1 MKRAVLT
8 IWLCVAACG
17 GGGGGGAVLP
27 SAPTRLLATDLEL
40 GPTVNQG
47 DVVVRLSSVPDPAP
61 VLLQVA
67 IEIPPQLAL
76 PSGGER
82 LLAAS
87 PLVDLDGDFV
97 GGRFVVMCGDA
108 RNANATPLA
117 VGDLFRLRL
126 QPSLPRQPGT
136 YTVRL
141 RQVLASSRDG
151 AAVAA
156 ETDTI
161 SAVVTVR

>member
-1 MKRAVLT
+1 MKRAVVS

-67 IEIPPQLAL
+67 IEIPPQLSL
-76 PSGGER
+76 PAGGER
-82 LLAAS
+82 LLAAA

-97 GGRFVVMCGDA
+97 DGRFVVMCGDA
-108 RNANATPLA
+108 RNANAVPLA

-141 RQVLASSRDG
+141 RQVLAASRDG

-156 ETDTI
+156 ETETI
-161 SAVVTVR
+161 SATVTVR